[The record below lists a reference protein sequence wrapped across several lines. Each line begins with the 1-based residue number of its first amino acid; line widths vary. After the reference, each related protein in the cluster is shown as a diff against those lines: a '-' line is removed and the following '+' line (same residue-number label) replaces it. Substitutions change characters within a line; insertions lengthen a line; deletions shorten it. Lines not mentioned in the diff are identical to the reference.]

1 MIMVNLAGD
10 GERFRYAAGSHRQNE
25 EIQGERALGCAPFQ
39 G

>member
-10 GERFRYAAGSHRQNE
+10 GEWFRYAAVTHRYNE
-25 EIQGERALGCAPFQ
+25 EIQGERAHGSATIQ